1 MDEDSLQGYR
11 GRLKVALKAI
21 GAGIGDFVK
30 VESKNTIYEGSL
42 MPRLES
48 DDEHHIVLKL
58 RNGYNLGV
66 TFNALTRVKRIGEAD
81 KPEFSPPPLP
91 SIKKGLP
98 RVSIVSTGGTIAS
111 RVDYTTGGVHA
122 AISSRDLLSI
132 VPELSDFAA
141 VEADILYSVFSEDI
155 NSRHWTGMAT
165 MVLEKVNA
173 GVAGI
178 VITHGTDTL
187 GYSAAALSFSLR
199 NLPVPVILVGS
210 QRSSD
215 RPSSDAATNLVGVV
229 TAAVN
234 APFAEVVLGMHETTS
249 DTGVVFHRGTKV
261 RKLHT
266 SARYAFQSV
275 NVRPLAKVAE
285 GKVEMFEN
293 DYRRRNDGTLK
304 IINGFEEKTGLVKF
318 YPGLQPNLVEWYVD
332 EGYKGL
338 ILEGTGLGHVS
349 TRLFEVIDRA
359 IKAGL
364 YVGMTSQCI
373 WGRLNMNVYTTGRML
388 QRLGVEPL
396 GDMLPETAYVKLMW
410 ALANS
415 KDLESAKV
423 LMQKNIAGE
432 YSDRTLYTGRFG

>member
-1 MDEDSLQGYR
+1 MGEDSLQGYR
-11 GRLKVALKAI
+11 GRLKVALGAI
-21 GAGIGDFVK
+21 GAGVGDQIK
-30 VESKNTIYEGSL
+30 VESGGAVYEGSL

-48 DDEHHIVLKL
+48 DDEHHVVLKL
-58 RNGYNLGV
+58 RNGYNLGIN
-66 TFNALTRVKRIGEAD
+66 FDASTRIERLGEAE
-81 KPEFSPPPLP
+81 KPEFRAPPLP
-91 SIKKGLP
+91 PMKAGLP

-141 VEADILYSVFSEDI
+141 VDADILYSVFSENID
-155 NSRHWTGMAT
+155 SRHWTGMARI
-165 MVLEKVNA
+165 VEEKVDE
-173 GVAGI
+173 GVKGV

-187 GYSAAALSFSLR
+187 GYSAAALSFALR
-199 NLPVPVILVGS
+199 NLPIPVILVGS

-229 TAAVN
+229 TAAAN

-249 DTGVVFHRGTKV
+249 DTSVVFHRGTKV
-261 RKLHT
+261 RKCHT

-275 NVRPLAKVAE
+275 NTEPLARVIE
-285 GKVEMFEN
+285 GNVEMIAD
-293 DYRRRNDGTLK
+293 DYRRRNEGPLEVIDS
-304 IINGFEEKTGLVKF
+304 FEEKTALVKSH
-318 YPGLQPNLVEWYVD
+318 PGFQPKVMNWYVD
-332 EGYKGL
+332 DGYKGL

-349 TRLFEVIDRA
+349 TGLFDVIERA
-359 IKAGL
+359 VEAGL

-373 WGRLNMNVYTTGRML
+373 WGRLDMDVYTTGREL

-415 KDLESAKV
+415 EDLEAAKA
-423 LMQKNIAGE
+423 LMRENIAGE

>member
-1 MDEDSLQGYR
+1 MGEDSLQGYR
-11 GRLKVALKAI
+11 GRLKMALGAI
-21 GAGIGDFVK
+21 GAGIGDQIK
-30 VESKNTIYEGSL
+30 VESGGTAYEGSL

-48 DDEHHIVLKL
+48 DDEHHVVLKL
-58 RNGYNLGV
+58 RNGYNLGIK
-66 TFNALTRVKRIGEAD
+66 FDASTRIERLGEAE
-81 KPEFSPPPLP
+81 KPEFRPPPLP
-91 SIKKGLP
+91 PMNEGLP

-141 VEADILYSVFSEDI
+141 VDADILYSVFSEDI
-155 NSRHWTGMAT
+155 DSRHWTGMAR
-165 MVLEKVNA
+165 MVAEKVDE
-173 GVAGI
+173 GVKGV

-187 GYSAAALSFSLR
+187 GYSAAALSFALR
-199 NLPVPVILVGS
+199 NLPIPVIFVGS

-215 RPSSDAATNLVGVV
+215 RPSSDAATNLVGAV
-229 TAAVN
+229 TAAAT

-249 DTGVVFHRGTKV
+249 DTSIVFHRGTKV
-261 RKLHT
+261 RKCHT

-275 NVRPLAKVAE
+275 NAGPLARVIE
-285 GKVEMFEN
+285 GRLEMME
-293 DYRRRNDGTLK
+293 DGYRRRNDGPLK
-304 IINGFEEKTGLVKF
+304 VLDGFEEKTALVKF
-318 YPGLQPNLVEWYVD
+318 HPGFQPKLVDWFVD
-332 EGYKGL
+332 DGYRGL

-349 TRLFEVIDRA
+349 TGLFDVIERA
-359 IKAGL
+359 VEAGL
-364 YVGMTSQCI
+364 YLGMTSQCI
-373 WGRLNMNVYTTGRML
+373 WGRVDMDVYTTGREL

-415 KDLESAKV
+415 EDLEAAKA
-423 LMQKNIAGE
+423 LMRENIAGE